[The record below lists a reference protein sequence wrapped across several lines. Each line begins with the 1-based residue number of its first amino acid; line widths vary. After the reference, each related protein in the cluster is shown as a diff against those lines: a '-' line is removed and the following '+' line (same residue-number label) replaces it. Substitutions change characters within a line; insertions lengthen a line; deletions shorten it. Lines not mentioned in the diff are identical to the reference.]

1 MRTNY
6 VLIDYENVQSG
17 DLSAFKL
24 DHFRIIVFVGARQS
38 KIPFETAAELQ
49 QMGSNAEYVK
59 ISGTGPNA
67 LDFHIAFYI
76 GQFAEKDPEAHFHIV
91 SKDAGFDP
99 LLNHL
104 KTRKLHAFRVQTVRD
119 IPLLKTGNPTP
130 TADRVAVIVNDL
142 HKRGVEKPRKLG
154 ALHGKTARDTPPL
167 KAGNAKST
175 ADRIKVIVD
184 DLHKR
189 GKAKPRTMTTLTS
202 TIGALF
208 RKQLS
213 PEEVG
218 ALLTALQA
226 RRYVSV
232 VGNKVSY
239 SLPT

>member
-6 VLIDYENVQSG
+6 VLIDYESVQPE
-17 DLSAFKL
+17 DVSALKQ
-24 DHFRIIVFVGARQS
+24 DHFRVIVFVGARQT
-38 KIPFETAAELQ
+38 KIPFKTAAELQ

-76 GQFAEKDPEAHFHIV
+76 GQFAEKDPGAYFYVV

-104 KTRKLHAFRVQTVRD
+104 KTRKFGALRVKTARD
-119 IPLLKTGNPTP
+119 IPLLKAGTP
-130 TADRVAVIVNDL
+130 R
-142 HKRGVEKPRKLG
+142 
-154 ALHGKTARDTPPL
+154 
-167 KAGNAKST
+167 ST
-175 ADRIKVIVD
+175 ADRIAVIVD

-189 GKAKPRTMTTLTS
+189 GAAKPRTVTTLTG

-208 RKQLS
+208 KKQLS
-213 PEEVG
+213 SDEIG

-226 RRYVSV
+226 RGYVSV
-232 VGNKVSY
+232 NGNKVSY

>member
-1 MRTNY
+1 VRTNY
-6 VLIDYENVQSG
+6 VLIDYESVQPE
-17 DLSAFKL
+17 DVSALKQ
-24 DHFRIIVFVGARQS
+24 DHFRVIVFVGARQT
-38 KIPFETAAELQ
+38 KIPFETAAALQ

-76 GQFAEKDPEAHFHIV
+76 GQFAEKDPEAYFYIV

-104 KTRKLHAFRVQTVRD
+104 STRKLRALRVKTVRE
-119 IPLLKTGNPTP
+119 IP
-130 TADRVAVIVNDL
+130 V
-142 HKRGVEKPRKLG
+142 
-154 ALHGKTARDTPPL
+154 L
-167 KAGNAKST
+167 KAGNPRST
-175 ADRIKVIVD
+175 ADRIAVIVD

-189 GKAKPRTMTTLTS
+189 GAAKPRTVTTLTG

-208 RKQLS
+208 LKQLS
-213 PEEVG
+213 PDEIG
-218 ALLTALQA
+218 ALLAALQA
-226 RRYVSV
+226 RGYVSV

>member
-6 VLIDYENVQSG
+6 VLIDYESVQSE
-17 DLSAFKL
+17 DVSALKQ
-24 DHFRIIVFVGARQS
+24 DHFRVIVFVGARQT
-38 KIPFETAAELQ
+38 KIPFETAAALQ

-76 GQFAEKDPEAHFHIV
+76 GQFAEKDPEAYFHIV

-104 KTRKLHAFRVQTVRD
+104 KTRKIRALRVKTVRD
-119 IPLLKTGNPTP
+119 IPLL
-130 TADRVAVIVNDL
+130 R
-142 HKRGVEKPRKLG
+142 
-154 ALHGKTARDTPPL
+154 
-167 KAGNAKST
+167 AGNARST
-175 ADRIKVIVD
+175 ADRIALIVD
-184 DLHKR
+184 YLHKR
-189 GKAKPRTMTTLTS
+189 GAAKPRTVTTLTS

-208 RKQLS
+208 LKQLS
-213 PEEVG
+213 PDEIG

-226 RRYVSV
+226 RGYVSV

>member
-6 VLIDYENVQSG
+6 VLIDYENVQSQ
-17 DLSAFKL
+17 DLSALKQ
-24 DHFRIIVFVGARQS
+24 DHFRIIVFVGARQT

-76 GQFAEKDPEAHFHIV
+76 GQLAEKDPEAYFHIV

-99 LLNHL
+99 LLDHL
-104 KTRKLHAFRVQTVRD
+104 KTRKLHAFRVKTVGD
-119 IPLLKTGNPTP
+119 IQLLKAGKAKSTS
-130 TADRVAVIVNDL
+130 DRIAVIVDYL
-142 HKRGVEKPRKLG
+142 HRRG
-154 ALHGKTARDTPPL
+154 A
-167 KAGNAKST
+167 
-175 ADRIKVIVD
+175 
-184 DLHKR
+184 
-189 GKAKPRTMTTLTS
+189 AKPRTVTTLTS

-208 RKQLS
+208 MKQLS
-213 PEEVG
+213 PDEIG
-218 ALLTALQA
+218 ALMTALQA
-226 RRYVSV
+226 RGYVSV

>member
-6 VLIDYENVQSG
+6 VLIDYENVQSE
-17 DLSAFKL
+17 DLSALKQ
-24 DHFRIIVFVGARQS
+24 DHFRTIVFVGARQT

-49 QMGSNAEYVK
+49 QMGSKAEYVK

-76 GQFAEKDPEAHFHIV
+76 GQFAEKDPEAYFYIV
-91 SKDAGFDP
+91 SRDAGFDP

-104 KTRKLHAFRVQTVRD
+104 KTRKVNAFRVMTVRD
-119 IPLLKTGNPTP
+119 IPLLKGNPRS
-130 TADRVAVIVNDL
+130 TATQIAVIGEDL
-142 HKRGVEKPRKLG
+142 HKRGAAKPRKLG
-154 ALHGKTARDTPPL
+154 ALHVKTARNIPLL
-167 KAGNAKST
+167 KAGKAKSA
-175 ADRIKVIVD
+175 ADRIAVIVNH
-184 DLHKR
+184 LHKL
-189 GKAKPRTMTTLTS
+189 GAAKPRTVTTLTG

-208 RKQLS
+208 LKQLS
-213 PEEVG
+213 PDEIG

-226 RRYVSV
+226 RGYVSV

>member
-6 VLIDYENVQSG
+6 VLIDYESVQPEDVSS
-17 DLSAFKL
+17 LKQ
-24 DHFRIIVFVGARQS
+24 DHFRVIVFVGARQT
-38 KIPFETAAELQ
+38 KIPLKTAAELQ

-76 GQFAEKDPEAHFHIV
+76 GQFAEKDPGAYFYIV

-104 KTRKLHAFRVQTVRD
+104 KTRKFGALRVKTVRE
-119 IPLLKTGNPTP
+119 I
-130 TADRVAVIVNDL
+130 
-142 HKRGVEKPRKLG
+142 
-154 ALHGKTARDTPPL
+154 PPL
-167 KAGNAKST
+167 KAGNPRST
-175 ADRIKVIVD
+175 AERIAVIVD
-184 DLHKR
+184 DLLKR
-189 GKAKPRTMTTLTS
+189 GAAKPRTVTTLTG

-208 RKQLS
+208 KKQLS
-213 PEEVG
+213 LDEIG

-226 RRYVSV
+226 RGYVSV

-239 SLPT
+239 SFPT

>member
-6 VLIDYENVQSG
+6 VLIDYESVQPE
-17 DLSAFKL
+17 DLSALKQ
-24 DHFRIIVFVGARQS
+24 DHFRVIVFVGARQT
-38 KIPFETAAELQ
+38 KIPFETAAALQ

-76 GQFAEKDPEAHFHIV
+76 GQFAEKDPEAYFYIV

-104 KTRKLHAFRVQTVRD
+104 STRKLRALRVKTVRE
-119 IPLLKTGNPTP
+119 IP
-130 TADRVAVIVNDL
+130 V
-142 HKRGVEKPRKLG
+142 
-154 ALHGKTARDTPPL
+154 L
-167 KAGNAKST
+167 KAGNPRST
-175 ADRIKVIVD
+175 ADRIAVIVD

-189 GKAKPRTMTTLTS
+189 GAAKPRTVTTLTG

-208 RKQLS
+208 LKQLS
-213 PEEVG
+213 PDEIG
-218 ALLTALQA
+218 ALLAALQA
-226 RRYVSV
+226 RGYVSV

>member
-6 VLIDYENVQSG
+6 VLIDYESVQSE
-17 DLSAFKL
+17 DVSALKQ
-24 DHFRIIVFVGARQS
+24 DHFRVIVFVGARQT

-76 GQFAEKDPEAHFHIV
+76 GQFAEKDPEAYFHIV

-104 KTRKLHAFRVQTVRD
+104 KTRKIRALRVKTVRD
-119 IPLLKTGNPTP
+119 IPLLK
-130 TADRVAVIVNDL
+130 
-142 HKRGVEKPRKLG
+142 
-154 ALHGKTARDTPPL
+154 
-167 KAGNAKST
+167 AGNARST
-175 ADRIKVIVD
+175 ADRIAVIVD

-189 GKAKPRTMTTLTS
+189 GAAKPRTVTTLTS

-208 RKQLS
+208 LKQLS
-213 PEEVG
+213 PDEIG

-226 RRYVSV
+226 RGYVSV

>member
-1 MRTNY
+1 VRTNY
-6 VLIDYENVQSG
+6 VLIDYESVQPE
-17 DLSAFKL
+17 DVSALKQ
-24 DHFRIIVFVGARQS
+24 DHFRVIVFVGARQT

-76 GQFAEKDPEAHFHIV
+76 GQIAEKDPEAYFYIV

-104 KTRKLHAFRVQTVRD
+104 KTRKLRALRVKTVRD
-119 IPLLKTGNPTP
+119 IPLLKAGIAKP
-130 TADRVAVIVNDL
+130 TAN
-142 HKRGVEKPRKLG
+142 
-154 ALHGKTARDTPPL
+154 
-167 KAGNAKST
+167 
-175 ADRIKVIVD
+175 RIAAIVD

-189 GKAKPRTMTTLTS
+189 GVAKPRTVTTLTS

-208 RKQLS
+208 LKQLS
-213 PEEVG
+213 PDEIG

-226 RRYVSV
+226 RGYVSV

>member
-6 VLIDYENVQSG
+6 VLIDYESVQPEDVSVLKQ
-17 DLSAFKL
+17 DN
-24 DHFRIIVFVGARQS
+24 FRVIVFVGARQT
-38 KIPFETAAELQ
+38 KIPFKTAAELQ

-76 GQFAEKDPEAHFHIV
+76 GQFAEKDPEAYFYIV

-104 KTRKLHAFRVQTVRD
+104 KTRNLGALRVKTVRD
-119 IPLLKTGNPTP
+119 IPLPK
-130 TADRVAVIVNDL
+130 ASY
-142 HKRGVEKPRKLG
+142 PR
-154 ALHGKTARDTPPL
+154 
-167 KAGNAKST
+167 ST
-175 ADRIKVIVD
+175 ADRIAVIVD

-189 GKAKPRTMTTLTS
+189 GAAKPRTVTTLTG

-213 PEEVG
+213 PDEIG

-226 RRYVSV
+226 RGYVSV
-232 VGNKVSY
+232 VGNKVAY